1 VTETPARI
9 RAEKDDEQAWH
20 RPWLAIGVAIAVAV
34 VLVAMAT
41 DISGDTSPLPAVARR
56 AMHIA
61 LPLWG
66 STEPVSEIVYGSR
79 GFDTFGETFL
89 LFAAVVAVSL
99 LSRSREARSEY
110 VGESSAGMREQEQA
124 DPGEGTDSEEQE
136 ARQAERQ
143 EEEDDSEVE
152 PDTDVLPIGTRAP
165 ERADGMS
172 VIVRVAVRAA
182 ALILAVAAIY
192 VPSWGYT
199 PGGGF
204 PAGAALTG
212 VVLLLYTALG
222 RHAVKAVIR
231 PSVLEPLEVLGA
243 LLIIAVGLV
252 GLAVKGG
259 FLANWLPLAEQQ
271 TIRAG
276 GTLQVFSAAELIEV
290 VTGLTI
296 ALFGLL
302 SMRHEWSPDEEEND
316 DEDEQRTQ
324 AAS

>member
-1 VTETPARI
+1 M

-20 RPWLAIGVAIAVAV
+20 RPRLAIGVVVVVAA
-34 VLVAMAT
+34 VLVGMAT
-41 DISGDTSPLPAVARR
+41 DISGDLSPLPDIAER
-56 AMHIA
+56 AMRIA
-61 LPLWG
+61 LPQWG
-66 STEPVSEIVYGSR
+66 STEPVSVIVYGSR

-89 LFAAVVAVSL
+89 LFAAVVAVTL
-99 LSRSREARSEY
+99 LSRGREPRSEY

-143 EEEDDSEVE
+143 EEEDDADVE
-152 PDTDVLPIGTRAP
+152 PDTDVLPIGKRAP

-172 VIVRVAVRAA
+172 VMVRVAVRAA

-222 RHAVKAVIR
+222 RHAVRSVIR
-231 PSVLEPLEVLGA
+231 PSILEPLEVFGA
-243 LLIIAVGLV
+243 LLIIAVGVV
-252 GLAVKGG
+252 GAAVKGG

-302 SMRHEWSPDEEEND
+302 SMKHEWTPDEEEND
-316 DEDEQRTQ
+316 DEDEREAQ
-324 AAS
+324 ATS